1 MVLLS
6 KNYINQNAPKE
17 FHIKNS
23 LVAEYVI
30 NICNLNNSKFKKV
43 EIVKKV
49 ISLIIDSLNIDEIY
63 NNNES
68 EKSI

>member
-1 MVLLS
+1 MIFLS
-6 KNYINQNAPKE
+6 KSYINKNAPKE

-30 NICNLNNSKFKKV
+30 NICNLNNQKFKKV
-43 EIVKKV
+43 DIVKKV
-49 ISLIIDSLNIDEIY
+49 IGYLIDYLYIDEIY
-63 NNNES
+63 NSNES

>member
-1 MVLLS
+1 MMLLS

-30 NICNLNNSKFKKV
+30 NICNLNNLKFKKV
-43 EIVKKV
+43 DIVKKV
-49 ISLIIDSLNIDEIY
+49 IIPLIDLLSIDEIY